1 MKCAPFA
8 VFASTFPEA
17 LRPAALAMQ
26 YFVMRT
32 NIAVASLLLFVL
44 PLVAQDAKP
53 AVGSQVTIPLDTY
66 DTLRKNSDVPSRT
79 VIDTILLGG
88 GFRERNLSISF
99 TGRTLGTR
107 PAAPTLQEAND
118 VTISGCSG
126 NAIVARTG
134 KGAFDLIPLAES
146 FEVKCDLRISG
157 SDRVRMHVT
166 PSVLAVRSNVAD
178 AELVAGD
185 EDDSGAR
192 DYTLVRHVAGPG
204 ETLAATATGRY
215 LITLLPDA
223 TRFRYAIDVHNPNR
237 TTASLELILQSNE
250 HLQQID
256 SVAPYE
262 VNAGR
267 YVFATPPGDTTI
279 TLTGEL
285 RGTSFIAP
293 VRASLQYLVIESHP
307 LLRPTVQT
315 PAKRIS
321 LGETGVTAQYR
332 GALAFETGTE
342 RIAWQVTRLQA
353 LHAIS
358 YAVNNAFHR
367 LFVPVDG
374 PVLGEST
381 FALRNEGAPEL
392 VLPPKPEPTYVSLGE
407 EPVLMTKNATGQLT
421 VPLSQGEQQ
430 VLVQH
435 RQALPRGFG
444 FAAGRIAVPQL
455 AVAATETHVYL
466 NYPARWIP
474 LYETFASRAR
484 VWTPEVGQILLFVLL
499 AVWIERLLWWLGF
512 DLRRRALIAI
522 VTALAAMFVTV
533 ILGLVLVAFGAL
545 TVAWIAT
552 QPMRSRVAFGSL
564 VGVGVLVF
572 LLYTATVGS
581 GGIANRDSVSTS
593 TEELSRSAPTDSAVT
608 DSATPSSEPAPSGS
622 GGLASVSYQGLP
634 AKFLLPNGQR
644 SSSFSQ
650 ELLRTDRP
658 QTAFVLAISSALV
671 NWLGVLLAIVPIAL
685 LWRDRER
692 IAAAIRARFVAPVA

>member
-1 MKCAPFA
+1 MQYSLMRSNFA
-8 VFASTFPEA
+8 V
-17 LRPAALAMQ
+17 AA
-26 YFVMRT
+26 
-32 NIAVASLLLFVL
+32 LLLFAL
-44 PLVAQDAKP
+44 PLLAQDAKP
-53 AVGSQVTIPLDTY
+53 AENSQVTIPLDTY
-66 DTLRKNSDVPSRT
+66 DTLRRNSDVPSRT

-88 GFRERNLSISF
+88 GFRERDLSITF

-107 PAAPTLQEAND
+107 PPAPALQQAND

-146 FEVKCDLRISG
+146 FEVKCELRISG
-157 SDRVRMHVT
+157 SDRLRMHVT

-178 AELVAGD
+178 AELLAGD

-237 TTASLELILQSNE
+237 TTASLDLVLQSNE

-256 SVAPYE
+256 SAAPYE

-267 YVFATPPGDTTI
+267 YVFSTPPGDSTI

-307 LLRPTVQT
+307 LLRPAVQT

-342 RIAWQVTRLQA
+342 RITWQVTRLQA

-367 LFVPVDG
+367 VFVPVDG

-392 VLPPKPEPTYVSLGE
+392 VLPPKPEPTYVSLGN

-435 RQALPRGFG
+435 RQPLRRGLG
-444 FAAGRIAVPQL
+444 FAAGSIAVPQL
-455 AVAATETHVYL
+455 AVAATQTHL
-466 NYPARWIP
+466 HLTYPARWIP

-484 VWTPEVGQILLFVLL
+484 VWTPGAGQILLFVSLL
-499 AVWIERLLWWLGF
+499 LWIERLLSWLGWN
-512 DLRRRALIAI
+512 LRPRMLIAI
-522 VTALAAMFVTV
+522 LTALAAMCVTL

-552 QPMRSRVAFGSL
+552 LPRSSRALFGSL
-564 VGVGVLVF
+564 AGVAVLI
-572 LLYTATVGS
+572 LLFYTATFGTRGVGNRKYDMASSDAVTTDTAMTDTAMS
-581 GGIANRDSVSTS
+581 GGRLPGAPAGAGTANV
-593 TEELSRSAPTDSAVT
+593 A
-608 DSATPSSEPAPSGS
+608 
-622 GGLASVSYQGLP
+622 YQGLP
-634 AKFLLPNGQR
+634 AKFMLPEGER
-644 SSSFSQ
+644 HSSFSQ

-671 NWLGVLLAIVPIAL
+671 NWLGVLLAIPPIVL
-685 LWRDRER
+685 LWRERDR
-692 IAAAIRARFVAPVA
+692 IADAVRTRLAAPVVVVGS

>member
-1 MKCAPFA
+1 
-8 VFASTFPEA
+8 
-17 LRPAALAMQ
+17 MQ
-26 YFVMRT
+26 YFAMRT
-32 NIAVASLLLFVL
+32 NIAVAALLLFVL
-44 PLVAQDAKP
+44 PLPAQEVKTDAS
-53 AVGSQVTIPLDTY
+53 SQVTIPLETY
-66 DTLRKNSDVPSRT
+66 DTMRRNSDVPSRT
-79 VIDTILLGG
+79 VIDTILLSG
-88 GFRERNLSISF
+88 GFRERNLSITF

-107 PAAPTLQEAND
+107 PLAPALQQAND
-118 VTISGCSG
+118 VTISGCNG

-146 FEVKCDLRISG
+146 FEVECDLRISG
-157 SDRVRMHVT
+157 SDRLRMHVT

-185 EDDSGAR
+185 EDDTGAR
-192 DYTLVRHVAGPG
+192 DYTLVRHVSGPG

-237 TTASLELILQSNE
+237 TTASLELVLQSNE

-307 LLRPTVQT
+307 LLRPSVQT

-358 YAVNNAFHR
+358 YAVNNASHR
-367 LFVPVDG
+367 MFVPVDG
-374 PVLGEST
+374 PVLGESR
-381 FALRNEGAPEL
+381 FSLRNEGAPEL
-392 VLPPKPEPTYVSLGE
+392 VLPPKPEPTYVSLGN
-407 EPVLMTKNATGQLT
+407 EPVLMTKNPAGQLT
-421 VPLSQGEQQ
+421 VPLSQGDQE

-435 RQALPRGFG
+435 RQALSRSLG

-455 AVAATETHVYL
+455 AVAATNTHL
-466 NYPARWIP
+466 QLSYPERWIP
-474 LYETFASRAR
+474 LYESFASRAR
-484 VWTPEVGQILLFVLL
+484 VWTPDAGEILLFVLL
-499 AVWIERLLWWLGF
+499 ALWIERLLSWLG
-512 DLRRRALIAI
+512 LELGRRVLIAS
-522 VTALAAMFVTV
+522 VTAIAATLVTAF
-533 ILGLVLVAFGAL
+533 LSLVLIVFGAL
-545 TVAWIAT
+545 TVAWILS
-552 QPMRSRVAFGSL
+552 QPMRTRVTAGTLFG
-564 VGVGVLVF
+564 VAVLML
-572 LLYTATVGS
+572 LLYFGTRGLSSKYEVAS
-581 GGIANRDSVSTS
+581 SR
-593 TEELSRSAPTDSAVT
+593 EEAVT
-608 DSATPSSEPAPSGS
+608 DTSMTLGAAPPRDPAAPDT
-622 GGLASVSYQGLP
+622 GGTANVSYQGLP
-634 AKFLLPNGQR
+634 AKFILPDGQR
-644 SSSFSQ
+644 QSWFSQ

-671 NWLGVLLAIVPIAL
+671 KWLGVLLALIPIVL
-685 LWRDRER
+685 LWRDRGR
-692 IAAAIRARFVAPVA
+692 IAEAVRARLKQADGASADPG

>member
-1 MKCAPFA
+1 
-8 VFASTFPEA
+8 
-17 LRPAALAMQ
+17 
-26 YFVMRT
+26 MRR
-32 NIAVASLLLFVL
+32 NIAVAALLLFVL
-44 PLVAQDAKP
+44 PLLAQDAKP
-53 AVGSQVTIPLDTY
+53 AGNSQVTIPLDTY
-66 DTLRKNSDVPSRT
+66 DTLRRNSDVPSRT
-79 VIDTILLGG
+79 VIDTILIGG
-88 GFRERNLSISF
+88 GFRERNLTITF

-107 PAAPTLQEAND
+107 PPAPALQQAHD
-118 VTISGCSG
+118 ITISGCSG

-146 FEVKCDLRISG
+146 FEVKCELRISG
-157 SDRVRMHVT
+157 SDRLRMHVT

-237 TTASLELILQSNE
+237 TTASLELVLQSNE

-256 SVAPYE
+256 SAAPYE

-267 YVFATPPGDTTI
+267 YVFSTPPGDSTI
-279 TLTGEL
+279 ALTGEL

-307 LLRPTVQT
+307 LLRPAVQT

-342 RIAWQVTRLQA
+342 RITWQVARLQA

-367 LFVPVDG
+367 VFVPVDG

-392 VLPPKPEPTYVSLGE
+392 VLPPKPEPTYVSLGD

-435 RQALPRGFG
+435 RQALQRGLG
-444 FAAGRIAVPQL
+444 FAAGSIAVPQL
-455 AVAATETHVYL
+455 AVAATQTHL
-466 NYPARWIP
+466 HLTYPARWIP

-484 VWTPEVGQILLFVLL
+484 VWTPGAGQVLLFVLL
-499 AVWIERLLWWLGF
+499 LVWVERLLRWLGF
-512 DLRRRALIAI
+512 NVQRRVLIAI
-522 VTALAAMFVTV
+522 LTALAAMFVTL

-552 QPMRSRVAFGSL
+552 LPVRSRVGFGAVAGL
-564 VGVGVLVF
+564 VVFIVLI
-572 LLYTATVGS
+572 YTATFGTRGTS
-581 GGIANRDSVSTS
+581 NRKYDISS
-593 TEELSRSAPTDSAVT
+593 EDAVT
-608 DSATPSSEPAPSGS
+608 DTAMSTTAPVREPGAPAAAGTATA
-622 GGLASVSYQGLP
+622 AYQGLP
-634 AKFLLPNGQR
+634 AKFLLPGGER

-671 NWLGVLLAIVPIAL
+671 NWLGVLLAIVPIGM
-685 LWRDRER
+685 LWRERYR
-692 IAAAIRARFVAPVA
+692 IADAVRTRLAAPVVVIES